1 MSSAIVRDDETRH
14 RNRQVLRIL
23 LAVMA
28 ALALATLLV
37 GIRW

>member
-1 MSSAIVRDDETRH
+1 MSAVMSDSEFRD

-23 LAVMA
+23 LFIMA
-28 ALALATLLV
+28 ALALAALLV

>member
-1 MSSAIVRDDETRH
+1 MSAIVRDDELHR

-23 LAVMA
+23 LAVMG
-28 ALALATLLV
+28 ALALAALLV